1 MEMVFS
7 LMEYEIM
14 RPYKIHSLF
23 ELVAKLLLV
32 SEEVM
37 LDLIFQYCFELQ
49 EAGFRYLLT

>member
-1 MEMVFS
+1 M
-7 LMEYEIM
+7 MEYEIM

>member
-1 MEMVFS
+1 
-7 LMEYEIM
+7 M